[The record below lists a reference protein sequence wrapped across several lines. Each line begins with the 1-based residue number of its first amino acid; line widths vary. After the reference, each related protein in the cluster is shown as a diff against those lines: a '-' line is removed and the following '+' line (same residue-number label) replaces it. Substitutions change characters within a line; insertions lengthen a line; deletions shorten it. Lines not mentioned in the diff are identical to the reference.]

1 VLLLLLL
8 CSVCC
13 CVNDTSRAK
22 KKRTTSV
29 SSSRSR
35 HEDDYFFFWC
45 VRTWEFGKP
54 SIGPSDGSDSF
65 KGKIR
70 GEKKFFLCFGR
81 WYFFTSTAQLAF
93 PHTHTRSNLFK
104 RYGYEFFCFWRGKHG
119 GTRFYRRTRAFRFAS
134 RSSFEAAIPRVFAFF
149 LFPSAAKVIFLP
161 PPLVAGGGTLRDF
174 SERCEGEFERRTRK
188 GHRGILLGRE
198 LRVESLLRRCFRALF
213 VRYPTR

>member
-1 VLLLLLL
+1 VCAHVGVRETVHRSIRRLRFIQGKNKRREKILPLLWTMVFLHIY
-8 CSVCC
+8 
-13 CVNDTSRAK
+13 
-22 KKRTTSV
+22 RTA
-29 SSSRSR
+29 
-35 HEDDYFFFWC
+35 C
-45 VRTWEFGKP
+45 
-54 SIGPSDGSDSF
+54 
-65 KGKIR
+65 
-70 GEKKFFLCFGR
+70 L
-81 WYFFTSTAQLAF
+81 ST
-93 PHTHTRSNLFK
+93 HTHTRSNLFK

-119 GTRFYRRTRAFRFAS
+119 GTSFYRRTRAFRFAS